1 MVVNDNVAVGTAA
14 ISTGAT
20 VGIANATVTYL
31 GAVAAA
37 EATGLTGG
45 AAITSALATLGGGSL
60 AVGGGGIAAGITALV
75 SAAAW
80 PAATIAAVGFTGYKL
95 YKWLK

>member
-1 MVVNDNVAVGTAA
+1 MDVNDNVAVGTGA

-20 VGIANATVTYL
+20 VGIANATMTYL

-37 EATGLTGG
+37 EATGLSGG
-45 AAITSALATLGGGSL
+45 AAITTALSTLGGGSL
-60 AVGGGGIAAGITALV
+60 ATGGGGIAAGMTALF

-80 PAATIAAVGFTGYKL
+80 PAVTIAVAGFTGYKL
-95 YKWLK
+95 YKWLR